1 MSNLTATT
9 LYSHE
14 GETNTALAPATTA
27 AQVAMNDENGSA
39 STAEAEI
46 VALRK
51 RVSEVL
57 AGGVAF
63 KGALTADNPLPT
75 VGYKSGWQ
83 YTVKDAGTYAGQTC
97 EAGDLVLC
105 VKDYASGSAS
115 NSDWSV
121 IQANI
126 VGAVTG
132 PATSVAEHVATFS
145 GTSGKIIKDSGFTIG
160 KSVPAS
166 AQFTDTTYAP
176 ATDAADGLL
185 TAGLHR
191 KLVGIEEG
199 ADVTDMS
206 NVAAAGAFMKKGDT
220 ADSIEDG
227 ANKVLMTAAE
237 RTKLAGIA
245 EGAQKNTPAFHT
257 ISAAGS
263 RPISAKDHPVLFISG
278 GDGITLKVP
287 KEGELGEGSIIFS
300 ETYIDSCCVTSLDK
314 VPANLRNGGLVI
326 VKG

>member
-1 MSNLTATT
+1 MSDLTATT

-27 AQVAMNDENGSA
+27 AQVSMNDENGMA

-51 RVSEVL
+51 RVSGTI

-63 KGALTADNPLPT
+63 KGALTANSGLPT
-75 VGYKSGWQ
+75 VGYKAGWQ

-97 EAGDLVLC
+97 EAGDLVIC

-132 PATSVAEHVATFS
+132 PSSAVAQHVAVFD
-145 GTSGKIIKDSGFTIG
+145 GTSGKIIKDSGFSIG
-160 KSVPAS
+160 KSVPAN

-185 TAGLHR
+185 TAGLHK

-199 ADVTDMS
+199 ADVTDMA
-206 NVAAAGAFMKKGDT
+206 NVAAAGAFMKKGDS

-237 RTKLAGIA
+237 REKLAGVA
-245 EGAQKNTPAFHT
+245 EGAEVNQNAIGAVQVDAKTFKAAKKSDT
-257 ISAAGS
+257 LALTGGTGIKLSAAQ
-263 RPISAKDHPVLFISG
+263 SAVTGTVVTI
-278 GDGITLKVP
+278 
-287 KEGELGEGSIIFS
+287 EEA
-300 ETYIDSCCVTSLDK
+300 YIDSCVVSDLDS

-326 VKG
+326 LKS